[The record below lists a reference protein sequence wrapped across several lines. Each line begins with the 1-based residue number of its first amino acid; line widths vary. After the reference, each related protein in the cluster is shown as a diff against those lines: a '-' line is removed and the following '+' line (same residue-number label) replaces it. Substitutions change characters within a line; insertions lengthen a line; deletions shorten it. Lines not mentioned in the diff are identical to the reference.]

1 MTGRIFCVGLALF
14 LFMACARL
22 DVQTVS
28 VMSDAELCDIF
39 MGGMVPPRDRKK
51 VRSEIEYRQIS
62 CRTESGRESTRAPNN
77 LSIYDKRF

>member
-1 MTGRIFCVGLALF
+1 MSGRIFFVGMVVLL
-14 LFMACARL
+14 LGACARL

-28 VMSDAELCDIF
+28 EMTDAELCDIF

-51 VRSEIEYRQIS
+51 VRAEIEYRQIS